1 MRKIRKHSFRL
12 FFSKLKAKLQL
23 KSGKINYMLL
33 GREILLAYYQ
43 TLAKRC
49 RFFFFFSLD
58 IMSLL

>member
-49 RFFFFFSLD
+49 RFFFFFLV
-58 IMSLL
+58 